1 MGVADIKN
9 FLVIDERLASSGQP
23 TEQQLA
29 EVAAAGYSAVINL
42 GLLDPRYCLTD
53 EAAVCSALG
62 LRYRHIP
69 VAFEAP
75 VVADFEAFLRAMEE
89 LSPDRVLVHC
99 AANYRVSSFLALY
112 AELRLGW
119 SRQRADELAR
129 SQWQPNPVWLGFLAT
144 CRGRWLDSAP
154 PSSGKLRLSS
164 VG

>member
-9 FLVIDERLASSGQP
+9 FVVIDERVASAGQP
-23 TEQQLA
+23 TEQQLVD
-29 EVAAAGYSAVINL
+29 VAAAGYSAVINL
-42 GLLDPRYCLTD
+42 GLLDPRYCLSD

-75 VVADFEAFLRAMEE
+75 VVDDFEDFLRAMQE
-89 LSPDRVLVHC
+89 LAQDRVFVHC
-99 AANYRVSSFLALY
+99 AANYRGTSFLALY

-154 PSSGKLRLSS
+154 PSSGKLRASL
-164 VG
+164 